1 MIEALS
7 KVAEVGQKT
16 LDSVKSSFDP
26 DAKIAKREVSPS
38 SETKSSDKP
47 YNPDDKVE
55 KAENKGLSDEQ
66 KELIKKETDWSD
78 EIVDNI
84 DSMEEYKIYKDA
96 GLVEAEVNGKK
107 CLINPNIDMN
117 QKDQFGRINKERMEQ
132 GLAPLNKDGRPIEL
146 HHIGQHSNSPL
157 AELTQE
163 QHRGKGN
170 DSILHDKTKESEIDR
185 QAFGQER
192 SDHWKSRAEGGK

>member
-1 MIEALS
+1 MESLS
-7 KVAEVGQKT
+7 RFAEVGKNT
-16 LDSVKSSFDP
+16 EEVKSSFDP
-26 DAKIAKREVSPS
+26 DARIAKREVASS
-38 SETKSSDKP
+38 SETKRTDKP

-107 CLINPNIDMN
+107 CLINPNI
-117 QKDQFGRINKERMEQ
+117 E
-132 GLAPLNKDGRPIEL
+132 
-146 HHIGQHSNSPL
+146 
-157 AELTQE
+157 
-163 QHRGKGN
+163 
-170 DSILHDKTKESEIDR
+170 
-185 QAFGQER
+185 
-192 SDHWKSRAEGGK
+192 